1 MWKSKILRLIF
12 YKFLKGTKMSKLLIY
27 LGENKTFDI
36 NQVVEQISSI
46 SGVSNLKIGDFIGA
60 ILECEYSLN
69 GSSTIVRMSKDA
81 ETLTIEGVGDEA
93 IDFAL
98 KIQKLLPYP
107 LFVMDMEYNFNI
119 RLLDYNSLDEIRKMT
134 LI

>member
-1 MWKSKILRLIF
+1 MF
-12 YKFLKGTKMSKLLIY
+12 YNFLKGTKMSKLLIY
-27 LGENKTFDI
+27 LGENKKFDI
-36 NQVVEQISSI
+36 NQIVGGISSI
-46 SGVSNLKIGDFIGA
+46 LGVSNFKVGDFIGA

-98 KIQKLLPYP
+98 KIQRLLPYP
-107 LFVMDMEYNFNI
+107 LFMMDMEYNFNI
-119 RLLDYNSLDEIRKMT
+119 RLLDYNSLAEIRKVT

>member
-1 MWKSKILRLIF
+1 
-12 YKFLKGTKMSKLLIY
+12 MSKLLIY

-46 SGVSNLKIGDFIGA
+46 LGVSNLKIGDFVGA

-107 LFVMDMEYNFNI
+107 LFMMDMEYNFNI

>member
-1 MWKSKILRLIF
+1 
-12 YKFLKGTKMSKLLIY
+12 MSKLLIY
-27 LGENKTFDI
+27 LGENKKFDI
-36 NQVVEQISSI
+36 NQMVGRISSI
-46 SGVSNLKIGDFIGA
+46 LGVSNLKVGDFIGA

-81 ETLTIEGVGDEA
+81 ETLTIEGIGDEA

-98 KIQKLLPYP
+98 KIQRLLPYP
-107 LFVMDMEYNFNI
+107 LFMMDIEYNFNI
-119 RLLDYNSLDEIRKMT
+119 RLLDYNSLAEIRKVT